1 MCYKQHK
8 IKTGGVTMTKK
19 FFATVFATLLTV
31 SILGACGDA
40 EGIDGGEMEEP
51 VDMNEQVDM

>member
-1 MCYKQHK
+1 
-8 IKTGGVTMTKK
+8 MTKK

>member
-1 MCYKQHK
+1 
-8 IKTGGVTMTKK
+8 MTKK
-19 FFATVFATLLTV
+19 FFATIFATLLTV

-40 EGIDGGEMEEP
+40 EGIDGGGEMEEP